1 MEHFL
6 YSKLNSGVVFEFQI
20 QFTSTQ
26 KSLISKVRADNEIQ
40 MQITSI
46 RHHLQWF
53 GVIKWFLKRF
63 IRS

>member
-26 KSLISKVRADNEIQ
+26 KSLISKVRVDDEIQ

-46 RHHLQWF
+46 RHHPQWL
-53 GVIKWFLKRF
+53 GVIKWVLKRLY
-63 IRS
+63 IG